1 MNNSSHHHY
10 VLSLHF
16 STYSIFFYKNFTNK
30 YSLLD
35 LFIRVEIQNL
45 LDHVYMNLVMSTD
58 F

>member
-16 STYSIFFYKNFTNK
+16 STYSIFFYK

-35 LFIRVEIQNL
+35 LFIRVEIQIL